1 MSNAT
6 RNFNVLA
13 GSPAKMLTGSKGP
26 APAPAAAGLPPR
38 PPQVAQGSK
47 VAPAASVA
55 APMPSPP
62 DVALAP
68 ATAASQRV
76 PFSSCGV
83 VDGGNGGGCDRP
95 MLVREDS
102 DPEVGSEEEGT
113 GGGGG
118 EVDLLAAHM
127 AEDATLREWMKTAHV
142 DVAQELAV
150 AERRAEQLAAEA
162 RQARYG
168 RQGQDT
174 ARLRDINDLLGDKDP
189 DRGPGCGGGGVSKG
203 AMRKPSV
210 DFTGLVAGALASVRG
225 SPPSG
230 ASGGEER
237 EGAPGGPVRF
247 TLNADDEHPPSPDKP
262 ALAHARA
269 SAPDDVAFAVS
280 GNGNGISTAH
290 GDAGHGVDMAGD
302 SAEAF
307 FDGGGRKKK
316 KGGRQDRNTGGGGG
330 GELDQFFN
338 FNELARAAASGLSP
352 EQLEEAN
359 KLAKVGWEQTKIAGT
374 GALQG
379 LVELERTLEML
390 TLGAYYKYSST
401 AFVTFNS
408 RVTQSVA
415 QQMLLSHDAMEIN
428 GAPNPHDIIWDNVSI
443 PRSQI
448 KMRNFITNAGVIVGS
463 LFWSSLVTSINDL
476 VSNIAAASLPLYQ
489 QQYLSVCIILG
500 FLLLLPFIFDF
511 LARYYEGIKLESEIQ
526 TSIMTRY
533 FWYQLINVYVTVGFG
548 GVQIITQLLLI
559 LKNPQLLVN
568 FVGQTIP
575 AVSLYFVDVVI
586 IKVRPE
592 TCVGPEKV
600 FTLILCLHACLLPNR
615 SSPPCRSR

>member
-1 MSNAT
+1 MVRTMSNAT

-26 APAPAAAGLPPR
+26 PPAPAAVGLPPR

-55 APMPSPP
+55 ASVLTPA
-62 DVALAP
+62 DAALAP

-76 PFSSCGV
+76 PFSSPGD
-83 VDGGNGGGCDRP
+83 DGGSGDRP

-102 DPEVGSEEEGT
+102 DPEVGSEEEGN
-113 GGGGG
+113 GGG

-189 DRGPGCGGGGVSKG
+189 DRGPGGGGGGGGGSKG

-230 ASGGEER
+230 AVGGEER

-262 ALAHARA
+262 ALVHARA
-269 SAPDDVAFAVS
+269 SAPDDVAFAVG

-316 KGGRQDRNTGGGGG
+316 KGGRKDRNTGGGGG

-476 VSNIAAASLPLYQ
+476 VSNIAAATLPLYQ

-526 TSIMTRY
+526 TTIMTRY

-586 IKVRPE
+586 IKIFAAVP
-592 TCVGPEKV
+592 
-600 FTLILCLHACLLPNR
+600 F
-615 SSPPCRSR
+615 